1 MHSGYRKLGGKGG
14 QLQILLCPMHCDAR
28 AAGGMAEE
36 SAGPSL
42 EGLGLTSAPGTPV
55 AAAQQAAVPSSS
67 AADEAAAAA
76 AEPADGRGDAH
87 AAALESMPPAVAA
100 IVQQHRLA
108 PVPVQVG

>member
-1 MHSGYRKLGGKGG
+1 MHG
-14 QLQILLCPMHCDAR
+14 DAG
-28 AAGGMAEE
+28 AAGGIAEE

-42 EGLGLTSAPGTPV
+42 EGLGLASAPGTPV
-55 AAAQQAAVPSSS
+55 AAAQQAAVPSTS
-67 AADEAAAAA
+67 AADEAAA

-100 IVQQHRLA
+100 IVQQRRLA